1 MPHEDE
7 GASAAPCDSGYPHAW
22 RGAPGLRTPLRKPPT
37 PSTGCHSVSDDE
49 QLIEQALRGD
59 SAAYGQLVRRY
70 QDRLFTSLV
79 HIVSSREEAEDV
91 TQDTFVQ
98 AMLKLKTFRRDSSFY
113 TWLYR
118 IAVNMAWHRQRRH
131 HQASAVDA
139 TRAIDCQEAVDPG
152 EDPAA
157 GLIRQERSA
166 AIQQA
171 LGRLSEEFRLV
182 LVLREIEGFD
192 YQSIARIL
200 NVSVGTVRSRLHR
213 ARALMREQLRPDRH
227 HGSHAE

>member
-1 MPHEDE
+1 M
-7 GASAAPCDSGYPHAW
+7 
-22 RGAPGLRTPLRKPPT
+22 
-37 PSTGCHSVSDDE
+37 SDDE

-118 IAVNMAWHRQRRH
+118 IAVNMAWHRQRRN
-131 HQASAVDA
+131 HQASAVDT

-213 ARALMREQLRPDRH
+213 ARGLMREQLRPNRH
-227 HGSHAE
+227 HGPHAE